1 MNNDDIAKK
10 VKETRKMRGLT
21 QSDIAKV
28 LDKTPATV
36 SDMERGKIQISAAD
50 LFKIANVLNCPVEYF
65 FGDEYGNEEIQ
76 DLIFLIRKQPLE
88 SQGKIFEQVKM
99 FLSLEA
105 FQELVTGKER
115 EISEEEV
122 SKTISFIFQYAD
134 EIEKIHNQ
142 MSEIKIN
149 LREVFKS
156 QGIKEEDVLDT
167 KNKN

>member
-28 LDKTPATV
+28 LDKTPATF

-50 LFKIANVLNCPVEYF
+50 LFKIANLLNRPVEYF
-65 FGDEYGNEEIQ
+65 FGDEYGNEEMQ

-105 FQELVTGKER
+105 FQELATGKER
-115 EISEEEV
+115 DLSEEEV
-122 SKTISFIFQYAD
+122 ARTLKYIFQYAD
-134 EIEKIHNQ
+134 DIEKIHNQ
-142 MSEIKIN
+142 MSEIKSN
-149 LREVFKS
+149 LQNLFKS
-156 QGIKEEDVLDT
+156 NGIDE
-167 KNKN
+167 NKLIKG